1 MMHESVSVIIP
12 TRNRPQFLKAALRSV
27 LQQTCPIAQII
38 VVDDAS
44 GMPEALSPLAAL
56 SPGIEIVRRL
66 TRGGP
71 AAARNS
77 GLELA
82 RGEFLVFL
90 DDDDLI
96 HPRFVEDG
104 LAVLHSCP
112 DADAVFFLYNLIFP
126 RGSRDLE
133 SSIAHLCGAGH
144 GAHHAPRIVK
154 AVNPVPP
161 TILEQRP
168 ATAFLRFL
176 VPINSCLIRK
186 TALDG
191 ARFPES
197 LRQGEDTYFW
207 ILLAAHGRRYVLDS
221 RAYAFVGRHPG
232 NTTRSRARYIQE
244 IQACYEKLLEDG
256 LLSAP
261 DDVFLAHLK
270 LFWFKCLTL
279 RHGKLRH
286 LGHVL
291 GSPLH
296 LVREIGFWF
305 GNLPPRRRMLE
316 VCLPK

>member
-1 MMHESVSVIIP
+1 MPASVSVIIP
-12 TRNRPQFLKAALRSV
+12 TLNRPRFLEAALRSV

-44 GMPEALSPLAAL
+44 DAPEALSALAAL
-56 SPGIEIVRRL
+56 SPEIEIVRRP
-66 TRGGP
+66 TQGGP

-82 RGEFLVFL
+82 RGEFLLFL

-96 HPRFVEDG
+96 HPKFVEDG
-104 LAVLHSCP
+104 LAVLHSRP

-126 RGSRDLE
+126 HGNRGIDSP
-133 SSIAHLCGAGH
+133 IAHLWEAEH
-144 GAHHAPRIVK
+144 RAHHTPKIVK

-161 TILEQRP
+161 AILEQRP
-168 ATAFLRFL
+168 ATAFIRFL
-176 VPINSCLIRK
+176 VPVNSCLIRK
-186 TALDG
+186 TAIDG

-207 ILLAAHGRRYVLDS
+207 ILLAACGRRYVLDS
-221 RAYAFVGRHPG
+221 RAYAFVSRHPG
-232 NTTRSRARYIQE
+232 NTTRSRARYIRE

-270 LFWFKCLTL
+270 LLWFKCLTL
-279 RHGKLRH
+279 RPGKLRH
-286 LGHVL
+286 LRHVL

-305 GNLPPRRRMLE
+305 GNLPPWRRILE
-316 VCLPK
+316 YYLPK